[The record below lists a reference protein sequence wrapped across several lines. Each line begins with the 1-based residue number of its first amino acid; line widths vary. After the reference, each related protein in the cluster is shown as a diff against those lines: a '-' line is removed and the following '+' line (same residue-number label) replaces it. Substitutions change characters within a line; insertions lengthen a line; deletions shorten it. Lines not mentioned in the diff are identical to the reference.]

1 MLNGDCRRA
10 VSRDNRDSRESHTP
24 TGRPS
29 KTRREATQRDGR
41 HLAAVSLVPTR
52 PLRADANS
60 PEHASTPRYLDH
72 RPASESTP
80 RGQLGTARTLHPS
93 LGLPNVDENKE
104 LIRRYTQE
112 VFDDG
117 NVDAVDRYLAPD
129 FYNHVTGRSGT
140 EDFKRLAAEF
150 RDASGSANVID
161 LMVAEGDLVVALM
174 TITRTLHKELRVF
187 AQGTACIRVHLPGD
201 DQSYT
206 VTHVHSYRVVDG
218 KIREHWAV
226 RDDLSML
233 RQLGAIA

>member
-1 MLNGDCRRA
+1 
-10 VSRDNRDSRESHTP
+10 
-24 TGRPS
+24 
-29 KTRREATQRDGR
+29 
-41 HLAAVSLVPTR
+41 
-52 PLRADANS
+52 
-60 PEHASTPRYLDH
+60 
-72 RPASESTP
+72 
-80 RGQLGTARTLHPS
+80 
-93 LGLPNVDENKE
+93 VDENKE

-140 EDFKRLAAEF
+140 EDFKRLAADF

-161 LMVAEGDLVVALM
+161 LMVAERDLVVALM

-187 AQGTACIRVHLPGD
+187 GFTFPGD
-201 DQSYT
+201 GQSYT
-206 VTHVHSYRVVDG
+206 VTHVHIYRVVDG

-226 RDDLSML
+226 RNDLSML

>member
-1 MLNGDCRRA
+1 M
-10 VSRDNRDSRESHTP
+10 
-24 TGRPS
+24 
-29 KTRREATQRDGR
+29 
-41 HLAAVSLVPTR
+41 
-52 PLRADANS
+52 
-60 PEHASTPRYLDH
+60 
-72 RPASESTP
+72 
-80 RGQLGTARTLHPS
+80 
-93 LGLPNVDENKE
+93 DENKE

-187 AQGTACIRVHLPGD
+187 GFTFPGD
-201 DQSYT
+201 GQSYT
-206 VTHVHSYRVVDG
+206 VTHVHIYRVVDG

-226 RDDLSML
+226 RNDLSML

>member
-1 MLNGDCRRA
+1 
-10 VSRDNRDSRESHTP
+10 
-24 TGRPS
+24 
-29 KTRREATQRDGR
+29 
-41 HLAAVSLVPTR
+41 
-52 PLRADANS
+52 
-60 PEHASTPRYLDH
+60 
-72 RPASESTP
+72 
-80 RGQLGTARTLHPS
+80 
-93 LGLPNVDENKE
+93 VDENKK

-129 FYNHVTGRSGT
+129 FYNYVTGRSGT
-140 EDFKRLAAEF
+140 EDFKRLAADF

-187 AQGTACIRVHLPGD
+187 GFTFPGD
-201 DQSYT
+201 GQSYT
-206 VTHVHSYRVVDG
+206 VTHVHIYRVVDG